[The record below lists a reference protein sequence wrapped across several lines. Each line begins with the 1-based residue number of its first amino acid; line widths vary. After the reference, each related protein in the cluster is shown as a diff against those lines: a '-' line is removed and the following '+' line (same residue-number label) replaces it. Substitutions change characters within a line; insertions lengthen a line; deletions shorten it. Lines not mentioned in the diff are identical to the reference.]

1 MLGGLFAGLA
11 VRGGLG
17 DLLAAFEAVAFAE
30 PALSLDRGR
39 GASWRGETEPALLPS
54 SMLANTTAVK

>member
-1 MLGGLFAGLA
+1 MLILTIAISSAVASSVLLVILGGLFAGLA
-11 VRGGLG
+11 TRGGLG

-39 GASWRGETEPALLPS
+39 GAS
-54 SMLANTTAVK
+54 